1 MLANLMGLGG
11 CLEYDANNVCTKFDA
26 TDSGAATTGLEVIA
40 EAIAAGQT
48 STHVVPVSKCPWYTE
63 PAIGATALECQFP
76 SNAVLLLGAAG
87 IGVLIFLS
95 VRS

>member
-40 EAIAAGQT
+40 EAIAAGQ
-48 STHVVPVSKCPWYTE
+48 VGALVPLTKCPWYTK
-63 PAIGATALECQFP
+63 PAFGATALECQFP